1 MIYKVFWRENLGIRV
16 LLPTNAWG
24 CWELVPCAPLVLEDP
39 NYAAQSCASRFS
51 DPAQHPWWLMVK
63 TGTIPVEW
71 ARLRW
76 RVKWWLGQLQ
86 KSHAI
91 ITSDVW
97 LPSDQR
103 CALSPQWKETM
114 AGWCG
119 GVSWDVGDLI
129 RGVSLPLR
137 YPQTISVQGSTFIW
151 GWHWRGH
158 NYFHNQDVNDGILSK
173 YKYTGYHSHQ

>member
-1 MIYKVFWRENLGIRV
+1 MKTLRSESCFQQMPEVVGSWFHAPHWFWKIPTMQHSRV
-16 LLPTNAWG
+16 PADSRTLPNIPGGW
-24 CWELVPCAPLVLEDP
+24 WWKQVLYRL
-39 NYAAQSCASRFS
+39 N
-51 DPAQHPWWLMVK
+51 
-63 TGTIPVEW
+63 G